1 MGLSDAIQESV
12 QMRMKCRQRRSSSCV
27 IFLSAFPELGITPLF
42 QESNGLLDA
51 AVMHQWT
58 KAASFFIPVEFK
70 DVVFHKINPQ
80 TLMQLP
86 GF

>member
-1 MGLSDAIQESV
+1 
-12 QMRMKCRQRRSSSCV
+12 MRMKCRQRRCSSCV

-42 QESNGLLDA
+42 HEESNGLLDA
-51 AVMHQWT
+51 AVMHKWT

-80 TLMQLP
+80 TLMQVP
-86 GF
+86 EF